1 MELFVNA
8 TKFCGSEPTA
18 NAKTMLALS
27 LVKRLTK
34 MLFAFE
40 NQLSEYRR
48 RIEELFESHPDH
60 DLFGSLPGAGPK
72 LAPRLLGQIG
82 DDRERFDDDAQNLRN
97 RPGRS
102 RLALRQFL

>member
-8 TKFCGSEPTA
+8 AKFCGSEPTA

-27 LVKRLTK
+27 LVK
-34 MLFAFE
+34 MLFALD
-40 NQLSEYRR
+40 NQLSEYRK
-48 RIEELFESHPDH
+48 RIEELFEPHPDH
-60 DLFGSLPGAGPK
+60 DLFGSPPGAGPQ

-97 RPGRS
+97 RPSRS